1 MTNITNLL
9 YKGII
14 TFLVH
19 IFISNILNIH
29 SFLQIILSVI
39 MTELLLSNI
48 NLNKI
53 IGGTDDPELCV
64 NICKNENNPE
74 LCMEYCGQ
82 NDYIYRKMEGGEN
95 NNDDLFCKKLCKED
109 TYSINCVDNCKIDL
123 KTL

>member
-1 MTNITNLL
+1 MTNIINLL

-19 IFISNILNIH
+19 IFVSNILNIH
-29 SFLQIILSVI
+29 RFLQIILSI
-39 MTELLLSNI
+39 IITELLLSNI

-53 IGGTDDPELCV
+53 IGGTDDAALCV
-64 NICKNENNPE
+64 NICKNENDPE
-74 LCMEYCGQ
+74 LCMKYCNQ

-95 NNDDLFCKKLCKED
+95 NNDLFCKKLCQKD